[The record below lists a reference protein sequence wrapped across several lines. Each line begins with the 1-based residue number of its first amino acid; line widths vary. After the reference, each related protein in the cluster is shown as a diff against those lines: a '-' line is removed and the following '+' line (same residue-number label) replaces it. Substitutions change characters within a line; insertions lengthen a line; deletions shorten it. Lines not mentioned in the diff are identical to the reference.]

1 MTMPDDDVLARRFEA
16 HRPHLQAV
24 ACRMLGS
31 RGDADDAVQEAWLR
45 FQRTDTAAVDNL
57 GGWLTTVVARVCLDV
72 LRAKSARHEETA
84 RAEERERALPG
95 LPLSG
100 NEAPDPERDLLL
112 ADAIGPA
119 LLVLLETLDPAE
131 RVAFVLHD
139 LFDLSFEEIAPIVGR
154 SEVAARQLASR
165 ARRRVRGAG
174 TVDDAGADR
183 VRHGGIVDAFLAAS
197 RDGDLTRLLAVL
209 APEVVLRADED
220 AVRTAA
226 ATRWGGTQALPREL
240 RGAHAVA
247 AVMKGRAHGVRRAL
261 VDGEPGAVWVME
273 GQTRSAFLFTLRDGR
288 IVAIELVMSP
298 LQLGALS
305 VEVLD

>member
-1 MTMPDDDVLARRFEA
+1 MHDDDVLARRFEA
-16 HRPHLQAV
+16 HRAHLHAV

-31 RGDADDAVQEAWLR
+31 RGEADDAVQEAWLR
-45 FQRTDTAAVDNL
+45 FQRADTTAVDNL

-72 LRAKSARHEETA
+72 LRAKSARREEA
-84 RAEERERALPG
+84 APAGEREVAAPG

-100 NEAPDPERDLLL
+100 DEAPDPERDLLL

-119 LLVLLETLDPAE
+119 LLVVLSTLDPAE

-165 ARRRVRGAG
+165 ARRRLRGAG

-183 VRHGGIVDAFLAAS
+183 VRHDGIVDAFLAAS
-197 RDGDLTRLLAVL
+197 RGGDLTRLIAVL

-226 ATRWGGTQALPREL
+226 ATRWGGTPTLEREV

-247 AVMKGRAHGVRRAL
+247 AAMKGRAFGVRRAL

-273 GQTRSAFLFTLRDGR
+273 GQTRSAFLFTVRDER
-288 IVAIELVMSP
+288 IVAIEIVMSP
-298 LQLGALS
+298 AQIGALS
-305 VEVLD
+305 VELLG